1 MKKKKTHIEKEI
13 FIAIL
18 LAILI
23 MLILAVALYD
33 FIPNDVNIVEPI
45 EYTADSATTSVK
57 QEIDTTNNGDL
68 TADQQQTQ
76 QEIVTSLKSYSI
88 EATDLTVYGQK
99 NLYNSG
105 NSNPFDYA
113 PDDTTTQPTDGN
125 TANNTVTEQQ
135 ATTPSTNSA
144 TATNTTSN
152 TTTNSPTGTFF
163 ESSTSK

>member
-1 MKKKKTHIEKEI
+1 MKKKGTHIGKEVCI
-13 FIAIL
+13 ML
-18 LAILI
+18 LLVILI

-33 FIPNDVNIVEPI
+33 FIPNDINVAKAI

-57 QEIDTTNNGDL
+57 QEIAYTNGGDSS
-68 TADQQQTQ
+68 ADDSATE

-88 EATDLTVYGQK
+88 EAGDLTVYGQK

-113 PDDTTTQPTDGN
+113 
-125 TANNTVTEQQ
+125 TE
-135 ATTPSTNSA
+135 AVTTPEPN
-144 TATNTTSN
+144 N
-152 TTTNSPTGTFF
+152 TTTNTTTGQPANTTNSNSATTTNTSGGNTTSSTTGTFF